1 MNQQVLVAYAS
12 KHGATAE
19 IAQKIGEV
27 LRGQGLAVDVLPA
40 DKVKSLDPYTAV
52 ILGSAVYVGKWQGAA
67 AKFLENNEQ
76 ALAARDVW
84 LFSSG
89 PTGEGDPVELM
100 EGWVLP
106 TDLKE
111 VAARIQ
117 PHEITAFHG
126 AIDPDE
132 LGFLEKTA
140 IKAVKAPTGDFRD
153 WEAISAWATGVGE
166 AVQAAPV

>member
-1 MNQQVLVAYAS
+1 MNQQILVAYAS

-27 LRGQGLAVDVLPA
+27 LRGQGLTVDVLPA

-52 ILGSAVYVGKWQGAA
+52 ILGSAVYAGKWQGAA

-84 LFSSG
+84 IFSSG

-106 TDLKE
+106 NDLKE

-126 AIDPDE
+126 AIDLDD
-132 LGFLEKTA
+132 LNFLEKTA

-153 WEAISAWATGVGE
+153 WQAISDWAKGV
-166 AVQAAPV
+166 AQQLQQPA